1 MNLYNNIFYSSF
13 SAEKTD
19 ISSQLDNTHKM
30 IKDFNILKKKVK
42 LYQKRQNEIKVEQF
56 HKNSIRSLV
65 FRNFKKKLLLNKEE
79 KSEEKTNFY
88 LPECQSRRNQ
98 DLEKTNFNTT
108 FNIPYFKRKIAT
120 NSNRNSRTKKRI
132 DSNSIII
139 GKKSRNKPKMYKQ
152 FNLTMTNSYLLSYRN
167 ETLSNF
173 NHKSKEMVF
182 SNYIKN
188 IQEYEIK
195 KFKEGIQIQLELYD
209 IEIHR
214 LKEMI
219 FLIKTFIKDDE
230 KYLED
235 LRKTLK
241 SETELN
247 EMLIEKKEQ
256 CFIESFLLNNRLA
269 KIERK
274 YSKSIK
280 NKFFLICVKN
290 GTNEIEKFTEEDKKD
305 YDLDKETIEYLSNFT
320 LFEKMLNTISQ
331 EQYDKLSINEIEK
344 VIFGRK
350 LIRPPRIIFNSP
362 KIFKKKLNEI
372 ETTIQKSLMIFNES
386 QKELNII
393 REELN
398 SKVDFI
404 ESEKNINLF
413 YQNEIEKYLEKYN
426 EAKKRND
433 YLNNYI
439 KIIKLQSKK
448 SIQLKIV
455 EDKILEMYVEINKIF
470 PLCIKRKFNEKKSTI
485 LYLQDLERGINN
497 LIKYEDEQKLKN
509 NKEYFN
515 CKKSIEKK
523 HKIKKFKELKEKAK
537 MEFEERIQRII
548 TKNNKF
554 IFKQNRKINIKNKK
568 KNQKKIIQNN
578 NEENFDFFN
587 INM

>member
-1 MNLYNNIFYSSF
+1 MNLYNHTFYSSF

-182 SNYIKN
+182 SNYIKT

-554 IFKQNRKINIKNKK
+554 IFKQNRKINVKQKK
-568 KNQKKIIQNN
+568 KNKKKIIQNE
-578 NEENFDFFN
+578 NEENNNFLN
-587 INM
+587 LNM

>member
-1 MNLYNNIFYSSF
+1 MNLYNHTFYSSF

-554 IFKQNRKINIKNKK
+554 IFKQNRKINVKQKK
-568 KNQKKIIQNN
+568 KNKKKIIQNE
-578 NEENFDFFN
+578 NEENNNFLN
-587 INM
+587 LNM

>member
-1 MNLYNNIFYSSF
+1 MNLYNHTFYSSF

-182 SNYIKN
+182 SNYIKT

-509 NKEYFN
+509 KKEYFN

-554 IFKQNRKINIKNKK
+554 IFKQNRKINVKQKK
-568 KNQKKIIQNN
+568 KNKKKIIQNE
-578 NEENFDFFN
+578 NEENNNFLN
-587 INM
+587 LNM

>member
-1 MNLYNNIFYSSF
+1 MNLYNHTFYSSF

-42 LYQKRQNEIKVEQF
+42 FFQKRQNEIKVEQF

-404 ESEKNINLF
+404 KSEKNINLF

-554 IFKQNRKINIKNKK
+554 IFKQNRKINVKQKK
-568 KNQKKIIQNN
+568 KNKKKIIQNE
-578 NEENFDFFN
+578 NEENNNFLN
-587 INM
+587 LNM

>member
-1 MNLYNNIFYSSF
+1 MNLYNHTFYSSF

-182 SNYIKN
+182 SNYIKT

-404 ESEKNINLF
+404 KSEKNINLF

-554 IFKQNRKINIKNKK
+554 IFKQNRKINVKQKK
-568 KNQKKIIQNN
+568 KNKKKIIQNE
-578 NEENFDFFN
+578 NEENNNFFN
-587 INM
+587 LNM

>member
-1 MNLYNNIFYSSF
+1 MNLYNHTFYSSF

-19 ISSQLDNTHKM
+19 ISSQLENTHKM

-554 IFKQNRKINIKNKK
+554 IFKQNRKINVKQKK
-568 KNQKKIIQNN
+568 KNEKKIIQNE
-578 NEENFDFFN
+578 NEENNNFFN
-587 INM
+587 LNM